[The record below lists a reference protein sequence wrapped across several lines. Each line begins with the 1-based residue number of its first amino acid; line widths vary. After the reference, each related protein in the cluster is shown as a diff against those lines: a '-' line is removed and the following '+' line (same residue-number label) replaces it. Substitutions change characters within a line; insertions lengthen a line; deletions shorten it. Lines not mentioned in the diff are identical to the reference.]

1 MVVMGEAGSCS
12 TIFNH
17 LGVQDFLAR
26 GDQQTAGC
34 REGMVNIGPMEGK
47 PEQNRLILTLDS
59 PNGMNMR
66 PNLSLERTNL
76 LNNWLLHT
84 FNRVVTPEP
93 EPGRTN
99 RFARRVVPGLKVKM
113 VQDLFANN
121 AFCRIKVEQP
131 RQEIDRKRTGAGG
144 EGGIRNSGLAGKSE
158 YSRAQAEPTWRR
170 CPQIGFPNSAGL
182 VEPINVTEMLC
193 LIDCGYANASLLPAR
208 EDQLPKEFHED
219 TPNIDG
225 SRLGVPKHEHR
236 KVIH

>member
-1 MVVMGEAGSCS
+1 MGEAGSCS

-59 PNGMNMR
+59 PNGMNVR
-66 PNLSLERTNL
+66 PNLSPERTNL
-76 LNNWLLHT
+76 LDNRLLHT

-93 EPGRTN
+93 EPGGTN
-99 RFARRVVPGLKVKM
+99 RFAHRVVPGLKVKM

-121 AFCRIKVEQP
+121 AFRRIKVEQP
-131 RQEIDRKRTGAGG
+131 RQEIDRKRTGTGG

-158 YSRAQAEPTWRR
+158 YSRARAEPTWRR

-193 LIDCGYANASLLPAR
+193 
-208 EDQLPKEFHED
+208 
-219 TPNIDG
+219 
-225 SRLGVPKHEHR
+225 
-236 KVIH
+236 